1 VPVFAASSKK
11 GQEISGVS
19 SPGGVKVQT
28 NNMHSSILFT
38 SFTCHL
44 ERRGAQKKIRACL
57 GQRVMEGIEGAIIP
71 HYSKL
76 SSRGF

>member
-1 VPVFAASSKK
+1 LRTWKLLLKDFWRHTDDIEVEEVRELRTVEARVTAC
-11 GQEISGVS
+11 QWE
-19 SPGGVKVQT
+19 
-28 NNMHSSILFT
+28 T
-38 SFTCHL
+38 S
-44 ERRGAQKKIRACL
+44 IRACL